1 MVHAF
6 CIPRNLRPFQDGKV
20 FFLCVLASRFI
31 ILAFSFKHTVLFELS
46 VIGIYF
52 YRVNINVKGA
62 LDDNRENVSEA
73 TREGWQGQW
82 CQLL

>member
-6 CIPRNLRPFQDGKV
+6 CIPRNLRPFQDGKD
-20 FFLCVLASRFI
+20 FSFVLASRFI
-31 ILAFSFKHTVLFELS
+31 IAFRLKHTVLCELN

-52 YRVNINVKGA
+52 YRVNISVKGA

-73 TREGWQGQW
+73 PREGWQGQW
-82 CQLL
+82 CQML